1 MTLGPVML
9 DINGPE
15 LDSEERELLCHPAVG
30 GVILFSRNYV
40 DPGQLSR
47 LTDDIHAVR
56 KPRLIVAVD
65 QEGGRVQRCLDG
77 FTVLPPVHRIG
88 RLYDLLPQEA
98 KSIAQSCG
106 WIMAAELRAAGVDIS
121 FAPVLDLDRG
131 VSEVIGDRS
140 FHRSAEVV
148 AVLASRYC
156 AGMRVAG
163 MVATGKH
170 FPGHGAVVADSH
182 KALPEDHRPY
192 ADIMEDM
199 QPYERLIP
207 TQLEAVMPAHVVY
220 SQLDVKP
227 AGFSSWWLGS
237 ELRGRLGFQGVIF
250 SDDLS
255 MEAAAVVGGPCDRAR
270 AALGAGC
277 DMVLVCNDRDAA
289 VAVLGLLEERSDP
302 ASQVRLA
309 RLHGRKA
316 PEWSELVKSPLWRQA
331 RVTLAHLADRPEL
344 VLDG

>member
-9 DINGPE
+9 DIEGPE
-15 LDSEERELLCHPAVG
+15 LGSEERELLSHPAVG

-40 DPGQLSR
+40 DPEQLR
-47 LTDDIHAVR
+47 KLTHDIHALR
-56 KPRLIVAVD
+56 SPSLIIAVD
-65 QEGGRVQRCLDG
+65 QEGGRVQRCIDG

-88 RLYDLLPQEA
+88 RLYDLAPQEA

-140 FHRSAEVV
+140 FHRSADGV
-148 AVLASRYC
+148 AILATRYC
-156 AGMRVAG
+156 TGMRAAG

-182 KALPEDHRPY
+182 KSLPEDHRPY
-192 ADIMEDM
+192 VDIVDDM

-220 SQLDVKP
+220 SQLDEKP
-227 AGFSSWWLGS
+227 AGFSSWWLGK

-255 MEAAAVVGGPCDRAR
+255 MEAAAVAGGPCDRAR

-277 DMVLVCNDRDAA
+277 DMILVCNDRDSA
-289 VAVLGLLEERSDP
+289 VAILSLLEGHSDP
-302 ASQVRLA
+302 TSQVRLA

-316 PEWSELVKSPLWRQA
+316 PGWGELKTLPAWRGA
-331 RVTLAHLADRPEL
+331 RDTLAHLADRPEL
-344 VLDG
+344 VLNG